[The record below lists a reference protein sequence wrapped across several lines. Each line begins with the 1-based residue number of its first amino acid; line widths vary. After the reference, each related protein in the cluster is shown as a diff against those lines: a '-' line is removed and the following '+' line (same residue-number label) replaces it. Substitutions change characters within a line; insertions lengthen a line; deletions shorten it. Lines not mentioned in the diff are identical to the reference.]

1 MQMLGFLETLCG
13 PKAVELKVKDMDK
26 YSFDPKKLVM
36 QIASILV
43 RVWRLEK
50 AQHLPNTFLSAIVN
64 FPEYSSPTMGKC
76 VSILHK
82 QNVGDADLPAAFTA
96 LVQMV

>member
-1 MQMLGFLETLCG
+1 MLGFLETLCG

-50 AQHLPNTFLSAIVN
+50 GQGLASTFLSAIVN
-64 FPEYSSPTMGKC
+64 FPEYSSPTMNKC

-82 QNVGDADLPAAFTA
+82 LNDRDAQLPAEVTA